1 MIPKRRLLADA
12 LFRLG
17 VFDAW
22 PKGAASRLVV
32 FNYHRLHAGAAL
44 QTPFDDGVFG
54 PTALIFEAQA
64 SWLARNCNV
73 LSEQDVL
80 DAVGRRRWPRGR
92 NVVITFD
99 DAYHEQFTV
108 AWPILRQRSLPAIF
122 FVATQSIS
130 ERRVGWWDQI
140 AWLLKETPQDRFVL
154 DGTEYDVRADRG
166 AVFAKL
172 MARMKLEKAS
182 STSGLV
188 ERLSAACGVALPS
201 RQQQDEQL
209 MTWSDLREVA
219 RQGATIG
226 AHTHSHRV
234 LATLSADEQ
243 EDELRTCRDI
253 LIGAIGQPVRSLA
266 YPVGNYAH
274 FDRNTKAIARRLG
287 YELGFSFCTGA
298 NPSMVKDPFDVR
310 RSAAGLRDSTLG
322 VFAAAAS
329 FPLVFN

>member
-1 MIPKRRLLADA
+1 MIAKRRLLADA
-12 LFRLG
+12 LYRLG

-32 FNYHRLHAGAAL
+32 FNYHRIHAGAVL
-44 QTPFDDGVFG
+44 PTPFDDGVFG
-54 PTALIFEAQA
+54 PTAATFEAQV

-73 LSEQDVL
+73 LSEQDML
-80 DAVGRRRWPRGR
+80 DALARHRWPRGR

-108 AWPILRQRSLPAIF
+108 AWPILRQRSLPAII
-122 FVATQSIS
+122 FVPTQSVS

-140 AWLLKETPQDRFVL
+140 AWLLKETARDRFVL
-154 DGTEYDVRADRG
+154 DGTEYEVRAGRE
-166 AVFAKL
+166 AVAAKL

-182 STSGLV
+182 ATSGLV
-188 ERLSAACGVALPS
+188 ERLSAACGVPLPS
-201 RQQQDEQL
+201 QEQQDEQL
-209 MTWSDLREVA
+209 MTWADLREIA
-219 RQGATIG
+219 RQGGTIG

-243 EDELRTCRDI
+243 ENELRTCRDI
-253 LIGAIGQPVRSLA
+253 LISAIGQPVRSLA
-266 YPVGNYAH
+266 YPVGNYTH
-274 FDRNTKAIARRLG
+274 FGRQTKVIARRLG

-298 NPSMVKDPFDVR
+298 NPARVMDPFDVR
-310 RSAAGLRDSTLG
+310 RSAAGLRDPTLG

-329 FPLVFN
+329 VPLVFS